1 MEDAVSSIEEQQK
14 KRQKTVTRTSY
25 IGIAANAALVVF
37 KLIAGLAASSVAI
50 ILDAVNNLTD
60 AVSSL
65 VTIIGAKFA
74 GREPDREHPL
84 GHGRAEYLSAMVVS
98 AIVLYAGIT
107 SLVEAFKN
115 VFEPRTPKYTT
126 LTLVILGVAIAVK
139 LVLGLFVRRTGRR
152 VNSGALVASG
162 ADALFDALVSASV
175 LASAIV
181 YEIWGVN
188 LETYVGLLISIL
200 IIKSGYDMLR
210 ESLDEILGKR
220 ADIRTVRAIKAT
232 IRQEPQVID
241 AYDMILHSYGPDLM
255 IGSVHVE
262 IPDTMTMNE
271 LDTLERRITERVYR
285 KYGVLM
291 GAVGIYP
298 VNTSDAEAMEIRDA
312 VYDICGQH
320 PEVLQVHGFYLDK
333 ENKQIRFDVIADFE
347 SDRKATAQE
356 IHDEVTKKYPDYQV
370 LIQNDTDFDL

>member
-1 MEDAVSSIEEQQK
+1 MEEPVVSLEEQQK
-14 KRQKTVTRTSY
+14 QRQKTVTRTSY
-25 IGIAANAALVVF
+25 IGIAANVALVVF

-50 ILDAVNNLTD
+50 VLDAVNNLTD

-115 VFEPRTPKYTT
+115 VFEPRTPKYST

-139 LVLGLFVRRTGRR
+139 LVLGLFVRKTGRR

-181 YEIWGVN
+181 YKIWGVN

-200 IIKSGYDMLR
+200 IIKSGYEMLR

-220 ADIRTVRAIKAT
+220 ADIRTIRAIKAT

-271 LDTLERRITERVYR
+271 LDTLERRITDRVYR

-312 VYDICGQH
+312 VYDICGRH